1 MGTVLQIAQDNS
13 KMPGLYYRAR
23 YYDPA
28 AGRFLSEDPVRFAAS
43 VNFYSYVKNSPVVRI
58 DPNGLIHQE
67 WDGRLHDDAAGGLEV
82 LCTQGRNKQQ
92 DIRMLQQSIFVRAL
106 EILAKGEDADFNH
119 VVRLVNE
126 VATLVRCKD
135 SCGGGDEKPEPEP
148 VPNNV
153 NEQNWWQHLMKFVEQ
168 NPWVIYPG

>member
-67 WDGRLHDDAAGGLEV
+67 WDGRLHDDAAGG
-82 LCTQGRNKQQ
+82 
-92 DIRMLQQSIFVRAL
+92 
-106 EILAKGEDADFNH
+106 
-119 VVRLVNE
+119 
-126 VATLVRCKD
+126 
-135 SCGGGDEKPEPEP
+135 P
-148 VPNNV
+148 
-153 NEQNWWQHLMKFVEQ
+153 
-168 NPWVIYPG
+168 